1 MRVQRGATLGHVAK
15 YKSKEEASG
24 AEFMRRAIALAIEGV
39 RTNQGGPFG
48 AVVVKDGVIVG
59 EGFNR
64 VLGTNDPTA
73 HAEVTAIRAACAKL
87 GNFELRDC
95 DLYTSCEPCPM
106 CLAAAY
112 WARLARVYFA
122 CDRADAARAGFD
134 DSMLYDEIRKAPA
147 ERMLPLVQTLRDEAL
162 ATFQAWIDKPDR
174 TGY

>member
-1 MRVQRGATLGHVAK
+1 MRVPRGARLERVPK
-15 YKSKEEASG
+15 QKSKAAATS
-24 AEFMRRAIALAIEGV
+24 ADFMRRAIALAIEGV

-73 HAEVTAIRAACAKL
+73 HAEVTAIRNACAKL
-87 GNFELRDC
+87 SNFELRGC

-112 WARLARVYFA
+112 WARVERVYFA

-134 DSMLYDEIRKAPA
+134 DSMLYDEIPKSPA
-147 ERMLPLVQTLRDEAL
+147 ERTLPLVQTLREEAL

-174 TGY
+174 TSY